1 MGEPVT
7 VGRLGRPHGLDGEL
21 VLYPDTDNP
30 QRFVPGAR
38 VTALM
43 DPPRLL
49 TISVARPYRGAILVG
64 FVGVGSRS
72 AADELANAELVVD
85 LDDLRLL
92 GDGEYWPED
101 LIGLEAR
108 SSDGE
113 TVGRVVEVVLGGA
126 QDRLVIERGE
136 DRFEIPFVEPLVPEV
151 DLSSGVVVIALLPG
165 LLES

>member
-1 MGEPVT
+1 MVEPVT

-38 VTALM
+38 VTAATN
-43 DPPRLL
+43 PPRLL
-49 TISVARPYRGAILVG
+49 TISVARPHRGAILVV
-64 FVGVGSRS
+64 FVGVGSRA
-72 AADELANAELVVD
+72 AADELANAELTVD
-85 LDDLRLL
+85 LDDLRPL

-101 LIGLEAR
+101 LVGLEAR

-113 TVGRVVEVVLGGA
+113 MVGRVVDVVLGGA

-136 DRFEIPFVEPLVPEV
+136 GRFEIPFVEPLVPEV